1 MRAAKT
7 ARLKG
12 PRRSEGDFSAEAT
25 MPPVMKRQVPK
36 GVKTADR
43 LIAVGASTGGT
54 EAIREFLVG
63 MPVDCPGIVIV
74 QHMPEN
80 FTKMFAE
87 RLNGLCQI
95 NVKEAEHNDPILPG
109 HAYIAPGGKHLWVK
123 RDDGQ
128 LLCKL
133 STEAPMNLHRPS
145 VDFLFRSCAK
155 FIGADAVGVI
165 MTGMGRDGA
174 DGMKAM
180 KEKGAWNIAQDE
192 ATSVIFGMPREA
204 IEVDAVHEVAP
215 GQAAM
220 ALTAVEEEGS
230 REMNAG
236 RGAQARVP
244 HLPPRG
250 RDLRGRHPPGP
261 GDPRGERGHARAS
274 RGAVRAWSHQP
285 ARGHRADRGPG
296 PHVRLSGAGAAR
308 GRQRHRARRRSPLL
322 GLVVSSVSDVLALAE
337 DEISPTPELGTRA
350 IAAAIAGIGTRRGA
364 NSASSV
370 LLLDVDYVLRRV
382 REDQK

>member
-1 MRAAKT
+1 MTQKIRVLIVDDSKLIRDVLTAILNEQPDIEVVGAAADAFQARDLIKQLNPDVITLDVEMPKMNGLEFLDKLMRAKPTPVVMISTATERGSEVTFRALELGAVDFVTKPKLAEQTPDDYGDIIAEKVRAAKT

-12 PRRSEGDFSAEAT
+12 PRRSDGDFSAEAT
-25 MPPVMKRQVPK
+25 MPPVMKRPVPK

-63 MPVDCPGIVIV
+63 MPDDCPGIVIV

-87 RLNGLCQI
+87 RLNGLCRI

-174 DGMKAM
+174 AGLLKM
-180 KEKGAWNIAQDE
+180 KESGAWTIAQDE

-204 IEVDAVHEVAP
+204 IEADAVHEVAP
-215 GQAAM
+215 
-220 ALTAVEEEGS
+220 LS
-230 REMNAG
+230 K
-236 RGAQARVP
+236 
-244 HLPPRG
+244 L
-250 RDLRGRHPPGP
+250 RDK
-261 GDPRGERGHARAS
+261 
-274 RGAVRAWSHQP
+274 
-285 ARGHRADRGPG
+285 
-296 PHVRLSGAGAAR
+296 
-308 GRQRHRARRRSPLL
+308 
-322 GLVVSSVSDVLALAE
+322 ALAASLKKRE
-337 DEISPTPELGTRA
+337 
-350 IAAAIAGIGTRRGA
+350 AA
-364 NSASSV
+364 
-370 LLLDVDYVLRRV
+370 
-382 REDQK
+382 K

>member
-1 MRAAKT
+1 MTQKIRVLIVDDSKLIRDVLTAILNEQPDIEVVGAAADAFQARDLIKELNPDVITLDVEMPKMNGLEFLDKLMRAKPTPVVMISTATERGSEVTFRALELGAVDFVTKPKLAEQAPEDYGDIIAEKVRAAKT

-12 PRRSEGDFSAEAT
+12 PRREGDFSSVEAT
-25 MPPVMKRQVPK
+25 MPPVMKRPVPK

-63 MPVDCPGIVIV
+63 MPTDCPGIVIV

-123 RDDGQ
+123 RDEGQ

-133 STEAPMNLHRPS
+133 STEEPMNLHRPS

-174 DGMKAM
+174 EGMKAM

-204 IEVDAVHEVAP
+204 IEADAVHEVAP
-215 GQAAM
+215 
-220 ALTAVEEEGS
+220 LS
-230 REMNAG
+230 K
-236 RGAQARVP
+236 
-244 HLPPRG
+244 L
-250 RDLRGRHPPGP
+250 RDK
-261 GDPRGERGHARAS
+261 
-274 RGAVRAWSHQP
+274 
-285 ARGHRADRGPG
+285 
-296 PHVRLSGAGAAR
+296 
-308 GRQRHRARRRSPLL
+308 
-322 GLVVSSVSDVLALAE
+322 ALAASLKKRE
-337 DEISPTPELGTRA
+337 
-350 IAAAIAGIGTRRGA
+350 AA
-364 NSASSV
+364 
-370 LLLDVDYVLRRV
+370 
-382 REDQK
+382 K